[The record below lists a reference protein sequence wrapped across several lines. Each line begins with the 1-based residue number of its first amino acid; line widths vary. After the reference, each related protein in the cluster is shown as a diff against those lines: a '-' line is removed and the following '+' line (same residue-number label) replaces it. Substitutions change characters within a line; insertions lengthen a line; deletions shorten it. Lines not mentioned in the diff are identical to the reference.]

1 MNVYS
6 VSIEIQPTAI
16 AGVGAILTGT
26 KSALTG
32 VLHFHLSCCLLS
44 SLRPHVLPVL
54 TCAAL
59 ISCSEFFI

>member
-6 VSIEIQPTAI
+6 VSMEIQPKAI
-16 AGVGAILTGT
+16 ARVGAMLTVT

-32 VLHFHLSCCLLS
+32 VLHFHLSCCLRS
-44 SLRPHVLPVL
+44 HVLPVL